1 MPIDPTTTVH
11 PANVLPGQ
19 PGQQGQ
25 RAEPSAT
32 QPEKP
37 AKAMSKTSAITAITI
52 GGALELYDSGVYNFF
67 ATLIIPLYFPVGN
80 PLGQLLLS
88 FGTFGAGYVMRP
100 LGGLIIGRYADR
112 RGRKP
117 AVLLSMW
124 LMAISALILVLT
136 PPYAQL
142 GVLAPTLMILARL
155 VQGFAIGGEMGSAT
169 AMLME
174 YADDKSRGFYTS
186 WQTASQGVAAVFAAL
201 VALALTN
208 WLPPQALESWGWR
221 VAFLIGI
228 AVIPVGQVIRR
239 RLEETLPVAENKKA
253 GKPKGGWKLMREH
266 SRELSA
272 SILLMIGLAAA
283 IHLIAYYLPNYA
295 TFQLHI
301 PRGQAVWAGFVA
313 AAVMVVFGPI
323 AGLLTDRLGRRR
335 VVWWTRVALLVMAYP
350 AFIIINAYPS
360 LPCLLIVVG
369 LLAVPMAMTS
379 PATLVLVSEV
389 LPQRLRAT
397 GMAVTYYLAIAVFG
411 GFAQLFSTL
420 LIHLTSSPN
429 APALYLICCGLVSL
443 LGLRMVP
450 ETRGKRLG

>member
-1 MPIDPTTTVH
+1 MPLDPTAMAN
-11 PANVLPGQ
+11 PASAPSPGEAQ
-19 PGQQGQ
+19 
-25 RAEPSAT
+25 AKSAK
-32 QPEKP
+32 KP
-37 AKAMSKTSAITAITI
+37 MSKASAISAITI

-88 FGTFGAGYVMRP
+88 FGTFGAGYLMRP
-100 LGGLIIGRYADR
+100 LGGLVIGRYADR
-112 RGRKP
+112 SGRKP

-124 LMAISALILVLT
+124 LMALSALILVVT
-136 PPYAQL
+136 PTYAQI
-142 GVLAPTLMILARL
+142 GVMAPVLMITARL

-174 YADDKSRGFYTS
+174 YADERSRGFYTS
-186 WQTASQGVAAVFAAL
+186 WQTASQGIAAVFAAL
-201 VALALTN
+201 MALALSDF
-208 WLPPQALESWGWR
+208 LSPHALESWGWR

-228 AVIPVGQVIRR
+228 LVIPIGQIIRR
-239 RLEETLPVAENKKA
+239 RLEETLEPVQRKKGA
-253 GKPKGGWKLMREH
+253 KPANSWQTMREH
-266 SRELSA
+266 WRELAA
-272 SILLMIGLAAA
+272 SVLLMIGLAAA
-283 IHLIAYYLPNYA
+283 VHLIAYYLPNYA
-295 TFQLHI
+295 SFQLNI

-323 AGLLTDRLGRRR
+323 AGLLSDRVGRRKM
-335 VVWWTRVALLVMAYP
+335 VWWTRLALLAMPYP
-350 AFIIINAYPS
+350 AFIVINAFPS
-360 LPCLLIVVG
+360 LTCLLIVVG
-369 LLAVPMAMTS
+369 LLAIPMAMTS

-397 GMAVTYYLAIAVFG
+397 GMAVTYYVAIAVFG

-420 LIHLTSSPN
+420 LIHLTNSPN

-450 ETRGKRLG
+450 ETLGKRLG

>member
-1 MPIDPTTTVH
+1 V
-11 PANVLPGQ
+11 V
-19 PGQQGQ
+19 
-25 RAEPSAT
+25 
-32 QPEKP
+32 
-37 AKAMSKTSAITAITI
+37 
-52 GGALELYDSGVYNFF
+52 
-67 ATLIIPLYFPVGN
+67 
-80 PLGQLLLS
+80 
-88 FGTFGAGYVMRP
+88 
-100 LGGLIIGRYADR
+100 
-112 RGRKP
+112 
-117 AVLLSMW
+117 
-124 LMAISALILVLT
+124 T

-186 WQTASQGVAAVFAAL
+186 WQTASQGIAAVFAAL

-301 PRGQAVWAGFVA
+301 PRGEAVWAGFVA

-323 AGLLTDRLGRRR
+323 AGLLTDRIGRRR

-350 AFIIINAYPS
+350 AFMVMNAYPS

-450 ETRGKRLG
+450 ETRGRRLG

>member
-1 MPIDPTTTVH
+1 MPIDPSTTVP
-11 PANVLPGQ
+11 PAHAPVP
-19 PGQQGQ
+19 QGAQ
-25 RAEPSAT
+25 AAPAR
-32 QPEKP
+32 KP
-37 AKAMSKTSAITAITI
+37 MSKASAISAITI

-88 FGTFGAGYVMRP
+88 FGTFGAGYLMRP
-100 LGGLIIGRYADR
+100 LGGLVIGAYADR

-124 LMAISALILVLT
+124 LMALSALILVVT
-136 PPYAQL
+136 PPYAQI
-142 GVLAPTLMILARL
+142 GVMAPVLMIVARL

-174 YADDKSRGFYTS
+174 YADERSRGFYTS
-186 WQTASQGVAAVFAAL
+186 WQTASQGIAAVFAAL
-201 VALALTN
+201 VALALSNALT
-208 WLPPQALESWGWR
+208 PASLESWGWR

-228 AVIPVGQVIRR
+228 LVIPIGQIIRR
-239 RLEETLPVAENKKA
+239 RLEETLVPAPHKKGAPAA
-253 GKPKGGWKLMREH
+253 GSLTMMRQH
-266 SRELSA
+266 WRELAA
-272 SILLMIGLAAA
+272 SILLMIGLAASV
-283 IHLIAYYLPNYA
+283 HLIAYYLPNYA
-295 TFQLHI
+295 AFQLGI
-301 PRGQAVWAGFVA
+301 PRGDAVWAGFVA
-313 AAVMVVFGPI
+313 AAVMAVFGPV
-323 AGLLTDRLGRRR
+323 AGWMSDRLGRRTM
-335 VVWWTRVALLVMAYP
+335 VWWTRIALLVLPYP
-350 AFIIINAYPS
+350 AFVILNAAPS
-360 LPCLLIVVG
+360 LACLLVVVG
-369 LLAVPMAMTS
+369 VLAVPMAMTS

-429 APALYLICCGLVSL
+429 APALYLIGCGLVSL

-450 ETRGKRLG
+450 ETLGKRLG

>member
-19 PGQQGQ
+19 QGEP
-25 RAEPSAT
+25 AGPSAT

-100 LGGLIIGRYADR
+100 LGGLVIGRYADR

-124 LMAISALILVLT
+124 LMAISALILVVT

-186 WQTASQGVAAVFAAL
+186 WQTASQGIAAVFAAL

-301 PRGQAVWAGFVA
+301 PRGEAVWAGFVA

-323 AGLLTDRLGRRR
+323 AGLLTDRIGRRR

-350 AFIIINAYPS
+350 AFMVMNAYPS

-450 ETRGKRLG
+450 ETRGRRLG